1 VNQRRIRIALV
12 VCVILFIA
20 ALLISNVF
28 SEEEMAAETETYSEP
43 IVLSEVL
50 SGNSRYPAPNGAY
63 LDFVEVRNL
72 SGEPVNISGYML
84 SDAEDSIDYTFP
96 TGTIIEPRGYIICW
110 CDKNSNSEEYAAFGI
125 SKNGTDTV
133 YLYNSANVLIDEK
146 AIPKLAEDTSY
157 IRLDDGSWDYTK
169 LVTPGF
175 ENTEDGYDEW
185 LVSMGVT
192 ELDLAV
198 TEVMTSNR
206 SSITNANGELCD
218 WVEFYN
224 TGNEVITLTGM
235 YFSDDPNNTDKW
247 TFPETELA
255 PDEYM
260 VLKCSGG
267 IAAEGEADFGLAKD
281 GCTLIITGP
290 LGNEL
295 LYFEVPALEPDRS
308 WAQQE
313 DGTYLMT
320 AAVTPGFENTE
331 QGRIDYIAESD
342 PAGPLVI
349 SEVMPSND
357 RLLRQRDGKSYDWV
371 EIANISDSAVNLS
384 GFCISDDADMPEKF
398 RLPDRELAPG
408 ERIVIICSGNT
419 DLTGTYIH
427 APFTV
432 SRAES
437 WVYLIGPEGTYSDYI
452 RIYDVPYRSS
462 TGRAEGENG
471 TYYFT
476 EPTPGTENGSGVAFI
491 SANPVAETPE
501 GVYDDV
507 TSVSAAFT
515 APGEIYYT
523 TDGSVPG
530 QYSNLYEGPLE
541 FTKTTVVRLI
551 NYEEGKLPSDVVTF
565 TYIINEYHTL
575 PVVSMV
581 ANPGDMSYM
590 YENYTSSIEIPGSL
604 SLYENGE
611 SFTIDCGLEMHGHT
625 GLELPKKSF
634 KINFRGRYG
643 GLLNY
648 PVFGEDGV
656 VVYDALCLRAGQDYG
671 RSIIREQLF
680 TSLCLDAT
688 DDVLVQRDKYCILY
702 INGRY
707 YGIYCLKEAFSNLY
721 YAENQGVSEESVTMV
736 QAPVGYGE
744 FLDLIWFCQG
754 NDMSIPEN
762 YEYIA
767 SKIDIDSIIDWMI
780 MQAYSSNGDV
790 QQNLRY
796 YKSSENGDKYM
807 FAFYD
812 LDWAFYFHTC
822 FSHVLDYEMGWQHLG
837 MTVNLM
843 ENPEFRAKFLERVS
857 YHMNNT
863 LTDEI
868 VLGKIDYYEKL
879 LEPEIERERDRW
891 GSTAASWYRSMDVLR
906 EFVLEDHWDRM
917 IANLDRLINLTDEE
931 MEKYF
936 GG

>member
-1 VNQRRIRIALV
+1 MNQRNVRIALV

-20 ALLISNVF
+20 ALLISGVF
-28 SEEEMAAETETYSEP
+28 SDEPPVQPEEIAEP
-43 IVLSEVL
+43 IILSEVL

-63 LDFVEVRNL
+63 LDFVELRNM
-72 SGEPVNISGYML
+72 SKNPVDISGYML
-84 SDAEDSIDYTFP
+84 SDAEDAIDFTFP
-96 TGTIIEPRGYIICW
+96 AGTIMEPNGYIICW
-110 CDKNSNSEEYAAFGI
+110 CDKTSSSEEYAAFGI

-146 AIPKLAEDTSY
+146 AIPKLAEDTSL
-157 IRLDDGSWDYTK
+157 IRLEDGSWEQSS

-175 ENTEDGYDEW
+175 ENTEEGYDEW
-185 LVSMGVT
+185 LVSMGVK
-192 ELDLAV
+192 ELDLVV

-206 SSITNANGELCD
+206 SSVTNADGALCD
-218 WVEFYN
+218 WVELYN
-224 TGNEVITLTGM
+224 AGDEVIDLTGL
-235 YFSDDPNNTDKW
+235 YFSDDPGNTDKW
-247 TFPETELA
+247 MFPETEIA
-255 PDEYM
+255 PGERM
-260 VLKCSGG
+260 VLNCSSDT
-267 IAAEGEADFGLAKD
+267 AAEGEADFGLAKD
-281 GCTLIITGP
+281 GCTLVITGP
-290 LGNEL
+290 LGNNIL
-295 LYFEVPALEPDRS
+295 FFEVPALEPDRS
-308 WAQQE
+308 WALLE
-313 DGTYLMT
+313 DGTYAMT
-320 AAVTPGFENTE
+320 DMVTPGFENTE
-331 QGRIDYIAESD
+331 DGRMEYVAVSA
-342 PAGPLVI
+342 PPGPLMI
-349 SEVMPSND
+349 SEVMPSNNS
-357 RLLRQRDGKSYDWV
+357 LMRQSDGKCYDWA
-371 EIANISDSAVNLS
+371 EIVNISDTAVNLS
-384 GFCISDDADMPEKF
+384 DYFLSDDADMPEKF
-398 RLPDRELAPG
+398 NLPDRVLEPG
-408 ERIVIICSGNT
+408 ESVIIICSGYT
-419 DLTGTYIH
+419 ELTGTYIH
-427 APFTV
+427 ASFTL

-437 WVYLIGPEGTYSDYI
+437 WLYITGPHGAYSDYI
-452 RIYDVPYRSS
+452 RIYDVPYGCSV
-462 TGRAEGENG
+462 GRTEGENG

-491 SANPVAETPE
+491 SANPVASSPE

-507 TSVSAAFT
+507 EYVSVAFS

-523 TDGSVPG
+523 TDGSVPDR
-530 QYSNLYEGPLE
+530 YSTLYEEPLE
-541 FTKTTVVRLI
+541 LTETTVVRTVS
-551 NYEEGKLPSDVVTF
+551 YEDGKLPSDVITA

-581 ANPGDMSYM
+581 ANPGEMTYM
-590 YENYTSSIEIPGSL
+590 YHNYKSSIEIPGSL

-611 SFTIDCGLEMHGHT
+611 GFTIDCGLEMHGHT

-648 PVFGEDGV
+648 QVFGEEGPA
-656 VVYDALCLRAGQDYG
+656 VYDSLCLRAGQDYG
-671 RSIIREQLF
+671 QSIIREQLF

-688 DDVLVQRDKYCILY
+688 DHVLVQRDKYCILY

-754 NDMSIPEN
+754 NDMSDPEN
-762 YEYIA
+762 YAYIS

-822 FSHVLDYEMGWQHLG
+822 FSHVLDYDMGWQHIG
-837 MTVNLM
+837 MTANLM
-843 ENPEFRAKFLERVS
+843 ENPDFRAQFLERVS

-868 VLGKIDYYEKL
+868 VIGRIDYYEKL

-891 GSTAASWYRSMDVLR
+891 GGTAAYWYRSMEVLR
-906 EFVLEDHWDRM
+906 EFVLEGHWDRM
-917 IANLDRLINLTDEE
+917 ISNLDRLIGLTSEE
-931 MEKYF
+931 METYF